1 MLEIDIH
8 GMTEQEAQTRI
19 ERFIAKAP
27 KDCTEIRIIH
37 GFHSGS
43 ILKELVRHPRKIRSK
58 RIYKKRFT
66 MNQGETI
73 YELY

>member
-1 MLEIDIH
+1 MIEFDIH
-8 GMTEQEAQTRI
+8 GMTEQEAQREI

-27 KDCTEIRIIH
+27 KDCKEIRIIH
-37 GFHSGS
+37 GFHSGNT
-43 ILKELVRHPRKIRSK
+43 LKELVRHPRKIRSK
-58 RIYKKRFT
+58 RISRRRFT